1 MARKR
6 DQLAALTET
15 SKTDPKTTVEY
26 EKYLESKHK
35 AERKYWAEQKA
46 NQNNMECYYR
56 NRVTIANIEK
66 LAEKKPETSEQL
78 RIRMGK

>member
-46 NQNNMECYYR
+46 KREADIKHKRKPNNS
-56 NRVTIANIEK
+56 NAT
-66 LAEKKPETSEQL
+66 
-78 RIRMGK
+78 RIIWSVITGTA